1 MREDIKKI
9 IDQIDDESIL
19 SLIFNFVLGITKKG

>member
-1 MREDIKKI
+1 MREKIITI

-19 SLIFNFVLGITKKG
+19 RVIFNFVLGLTKKG